1 MTTISEALAA
11 YRICAKAE
19 GKSQRTIEW
28 VNSSVSYFCQF
39 LGDKEDIATITA
51 NDFRRF
57 IIALRD
63 KPKFS
68 GHPLNKTQQ
77 EKLSS
82 QTINTYC
89 RAIRAFFGYLHRED
103 LIEANP
109 MQGIRIPKAMQ
120 KVAPTLSESELEKL
134 LSQPDRQSNEGFRNY
149 AVMLTLADTAV
160 RLSELTGLHLD
171 DIDLENGYLRVM
183 GKGSKE
189 RYVPFSQKVAK
200 ALLKYKIKHRPEPAG
215 NDYFWLTM
223 DGRPLTG
230 DRVDK
235 LIRNYGEKAGLR
247 RCYPHKLRHTSS
259 VLFLRNGGDPFTLQ
273 KKLGHSSLQMTRHYS
288 NLADSDVRAKHLKY
302 GPIDRLN
309 L

>member
-19 GKSQRTIEW
+19 GKSQRTIGW

-68 GHPLNKTQQ
+68 QHPLNKTQQ

-82 QTINTYC
+82 HSINTYC
-89 RAIRAFFGYLHRED
+89 RAIRAFFSYLFREG

-109 MQGIRIPKAMQ
+109 LQGVKMPKVTQ
-120 KVAPTLSESELEKL
+120 KVVPTLSEKELEKL
-134 LSQPDRQSNEGFRNY
+134 LSQPNRQSDTGFRDY

-171 DIDLENGYLRVM
+171 EIDLENGYLRVM

-189 RYVPFSQKVAK
+189 RYVPFGQKVAK
-200 ALLKYKIKHRPEPAG
+200 ALLKYKIKYRPEPAG

-230 DRVDK
+230 DRIDK
-235 LIRNYGEKAGLR
+235 LVRRYGGKAGLR
-247 RCYPHKLRHTSS
+247 RCYPHKLRHTSCPA
-259 VLFLRNGGDPFTLQ
+259 LYGDT
-273 KKLGHSSLQMTRHYS
+273 KL
-288 NLADSDVRAKHLKY
+288 
-302 GPIDRLN
+302 
-309 L
+309 